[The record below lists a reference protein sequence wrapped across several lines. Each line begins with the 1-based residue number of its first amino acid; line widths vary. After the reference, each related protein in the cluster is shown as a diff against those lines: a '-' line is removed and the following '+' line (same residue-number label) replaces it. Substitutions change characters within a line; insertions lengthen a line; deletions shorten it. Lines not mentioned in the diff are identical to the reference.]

1 MARLLLHTARD
12 VQTSLADAVR
22 DRRQARGY
30 SRAAL
35 ARLSTVP
42 AATIK
47 RFESTG
53 QISLRQFLLIWQCV
67 DRLDR
72 VAALCDAPPTMPTSI
87 EEVLAESRAGR

>member
-1 MARLLLHTARD
+1 MARLPLITARD
-12 VQTSLADAVR
+12 VQTSLAAATR

-47 RFESTG
+47 RFETTG

-67 DRLDR
+67 ERLDR
-72 VAALCDAPPTMPTSI
+72 VAALCDLPPPMPTSI
-87 EEVLAESRAGR
+87 DEVLAADR